1 MRPEK
6 MSSTKNALKNLAIE
20 GSASIGLLGAMGRW
34 VIGRWAI
41 GRWAFSR
48 WAFVDRCFKGRFVAL
63 PCLVHGSAIG
73 ASQLLEFKRRY
84 NGAKLGR

>member
-6 MSSTKNALKNLAIE
+6 MSSAKNALKNLAIE

-34 VIGRWAI
+34 VIGRWVIGRWAI

-48 WAFVDRCFKGRFVAL
+48 WAFVDRCFKWTVRCPAL
-63 PCLVHGSAIG
+63 PCARLCDRGKPVARI
-73 ASQLLEFKRRY
+73 
-84 NGAKLGR
+84 